1 MAYVRIHVIL
11 KLLYRRMSYFID
23 QSKKIYYSEQGFGK
37 PVVLLHGDTASSKMF
52 EPLLPLYTEAFK
64 VILIDF
70 FGNGKSDRVED
81 FPEEYPLLED
91 FLYDAIYIPEGME
104 SCTYYPKIVL
114 SCKAGLLT
122 GTPSFKQL
130 CRLQKQNPYIRE
142 KILRKAIGSVWPGM
156 P

>member
-1 MAYVRIHVIL
+1 MPDFGQFYRQIYPGVAVRGYYCPPAQRPYWNTIYL
-11 KLLYRRMSYFID
+11 K
-23 QSKKIYYSEQGFGK
+23 
-37 PVVLLHGDTASSKMF
+37 
-52 EPLLPLYTEAFK
+52 
-64 VILIDF
+64 
-70 FGNGKSDRVED
+70 D

-104 SCTYYPKIVL
+104 SCTYYPQIVL

-122 GTPSFKQL
+122 GTPGFKQL